1 MAQSVN
7 KTKENHITF
16 IVGDARSKQN
26 ISRIRSHASRAPKF
40 DPKAPPADNRSSRSH
55 SQASSS
61 TSPPS
66 RLSQPGRPDE
76 ACNAAI
82 LPWAPPTH
90 RDWPFASPGS
100 TYQLPVREIR
110 LCRDVSDGGQPDSDP
125 SFFEIDDQGKR
136 KSRGLLTPDPDS
148 LLPLTTSSSPA
159 SATKKHSVMQVG
171 AILDRDAGTPKRAR
185 HQAHRASTFPPW
197 SDDGGREQAHHRLQR
212 AGAPLRLPSV
222 FDVVSHAPERR
233 AQRDRKARSSLHPR
247 TRLIAS
253 PSRPLI
259 LSPAERNFEQVL
271 LRTTAFYTSRFDNK
285 WGPMISQNKAALDLD
300 GRAGSLY
307 EAFLTTAA
315 LIEAGRPR
323 FADMIIQRTLGV
335 MEDLFLTEHPALY
348 NILTVIALDPSPSV
362 LGQIHRL
369 FTRAIIPIARRT
381 LGNEHPYTQLLTSQ
395 FSPEMTSSLREA
407 VQLLLHELSITTF
420 GDSHHQTC
428 ESFFICGR
436 GFAHVGL
443 IDEALDVLEWIKERW
458 EGQHGMNS
466 MLAVWVLLDQAG
478 LYLAAGI
485 ADVRTEMILSD
496 ARRRLKILLANTS
509 QLADGERQRRREGIT
524 NLDVGALRAFGK
536 LHIIRRNFG
545 AALESYRQAEALARE
560 VFGVDSPA
568 TQLAQGDLDHAYE
581 SRLSAW
587 QTDYS
592 PGKEEEKLETVPIIL
607 GDVARSRVPFGREPA
622 KVVND
627 KVPVY
632 GVVPYED
639 LVWRE
644 VRRVHGKYDDDKW
657 IDKIRKSSLTMATET
672 ITTISPSTNTPIL
685 TRHGLSPSALLAV
698 GTTATAAFKSF
709 QSSHPT
715 LESRQSI
722 VRHALDLL
730 KSKSA
735 ELAAEL
741 TAQMGRPRRYVGA
754 ELATAIKRAEFML
767 SVSSTALA
775 DTPGEE
781 EAGFKR
787 LIQRRPVGVVLVIFA
802 WNYPYLILVNSLIPA
817 LLAGNAV
824 ILKPSPQTP
833 TIAEHI
839 KAIFEQAGLP
849 RDVIQYVHCGRPT
862 DLRPLILSPS
872 VNHVSFTGSTAGGLA
887 VQQIAAARIDLTVG
901 LELGGKDPAYVR
913 PDIDD
918 VAWAAEEIVD
928 GAIFN
933 SGQSCCAIERVYVH
947 ADIHDAFVAAAR
959 KVLAG
964 YTVGDPNDEAT
975 QIGPVISRQA
985 KANIEQQI
993 ADAIAAGATDETP
1006 PNASFT
1012 AAANNTQGNYVAP
1025 RLLTNI
1031 PANSTAAVVHDE
1043 TFGPVIPV
1051 VRVHSDDE
1059 AIALMNDSSY
1069 GLTASIWTKDVAR
1082 GEALCQRLEAGTVFV
1097 NRADYPS
1104 PDLAWTG
1111 WKDSG
1116 KGVTMGRWGFESF
1129 VKLRSVH
1136 VKDYPKK

>member
-7 KTKENHITF
+7 KTKDNHITF

-40 DPKAPPADNRSSRSH
+40 DSKAAPAENRSSRSH

-66 RLSQPGRPDE
+66 RLSQPGRPEDPPSS
-76 ACNAAI
+76 I
-82 LPWAPPTH
+82 LPWAPPH
-90 RDWPFASPGS
+90 RDWPLASPGP

-110 LCRDVSDGGQPDSDP
+110 LGQNGSDGQPGTSP
-125 SFFEIDDQGKR
+125 SFCEADKHGKR
-136 KSRGLLTPDPDS
+136 KSHELTYPGS
-148 LLPLTTSSSPA
+148 ILPLTSTNDPA
-159 SATKKHSVMQVG
+159 SPTKRHSVMQVG
-171 AILDRDAGTPKRAR
+171 AILDRDPNSPKRAR
-185 HQAHRASTFPPW
+185 HQALRASTFPPW
-197 SDDGGREQAHHRLQR
+197 SDADGREQSHQR
-212 AGAPLRLPSV
+212 SQQAAAPLRLPSV
-222 FDVVSHAPERR
+222 FDLVAYASDRR
-233 AQRDRKARSSLHPR
+233 NQRDSKTRGLDPRKR
-247 TRLIAS
+247 
-253 PSRPLI
+253 LI
-259 LSPAERNFEQVL
+259 LSPSRSLVLSTTDKNFEQVL
-271 LRTTAFYTSRFDNK
+271 LRTTAYYTSRFDNK
-285 WGPMISQNKAALDLD
+285 WGPMISRDSRALDMD

-307 EAFLTTAA
+307 ESFLSAAA
-315 LIEAGRPR
+315 LVEAGRPR
-323 FADMIIQRTLGV
+323 FADIIIQRTLGV
-335 MEDLFLTEHPALY
+335 MQELFLAEHPALY
-348 NILTVIALDPSPSV
+348 NILAVIALDSSPSV

-369 FTRAIIPIARRT
+369 FTRAVIPTARRT
-381 LGNEHPYTQLLTSQ
+381 LGNEHPYTQLLMSQ
-395 FSPEMTSSLREA
+395 FPPETAASLREA
-407 VQLLLHELSITTF
+407 VQLLLHELSIANF
-420 GDSHHQTC
+420 GDAHHQTC

-436 GFAHVGL
+436 GFAHGGL
-443 IDEALDVLEWIKERW
+443 MDEALDVLEWIKERW
-458 EGQHGMNS
+458 EGQHGLNS
-466 MLAVWVLLDQAG
+466 MLAVWVLLDEAG

-485 ADVRTEMILSD
+485 ADVRTEMFLSD
-496 ARRRLKILLANTS
+496 ARRRLRILQANAS
-509 QLADGERQRRREGIT
+509 QLPNGERQKRREGIT
-524 NLDVGALRAFGK
+524 NLEVGALRAFGK

-545 AALESYRQAEALARE
+545 AALESYRQAAALASE

-592 PGKEEEKLETVPIIL
+592 PGNDEEKVDIVPTIL
-607 GDVARSRVPFGREPA
+607 GDVARSRVPFGREPVQ
-622 KVVND
+622 VVND
-627 KVPVY
+627 KVLVY
-632 GVVPYED
+632 GVVPYEA
-639 LVWRE
+639 LQWWE
-644 VRRVHGKYDDDKW
+644 GF
-657 IDKIRKSSLTMATET
+657 
-672 ITTISPSTNTPIL
+672 SPSTNTPIL
-685 TRHGLSPSALLAV
+685 TRHGLSPADLLAV
-698 GTTATAAFKSF
+698 GTTARAAYESF

-722 VRHALDLL
+722 VRDALDLL

-735 ELAAEL
+735 ELGAEL
-741 TAQMGRPRRYVGA
+741 TAQMGRPRRYVGG
-754 ELATAIKRAEFML
+754 ELATALKRAEFML
-767 SVSSTALA
+767 SISSTALA

-781 EAGFKR
+781 EAGFR
-787 LIQRRPVGVVLVIFA
+787 RHIQRRPVGVVLVIFA

-849 RDVIQYVHCGRPT
+849 RDVIQYVHCGRPD
-862 DLRPLILSPS
+862 DLKPLILSPNI
-872 VNHVSFTGSTAGGLA
+872 NHVSFTGSTAGGLA

-913 PDIDD
+913 PDVD

-947 ADIHDAFVAAAR
+947 ADVHDAFVAATRA
-959 KVLAG
+959 VLAS
-964 YTVGDPNDEAT
+964 YTLGDPNDEAT

-985 KANIEQQI
+985 KANIERQI
-993 ADAIAAGATDETP
+993 ADAIAAGAKDDTP
-1006 PNASFT
+1006 PNPSF
-1012 AAANNTQGNYVAP
+1012 AAATTTTNNNSQGNYVAP

-1031 PANSTAAVVHDE
+1031 PPDSTAAVVRDE

-1059 AIALMNDSSY
+1059 AIALMNASSY
-1069 GLTASIWTKDVAR
+1069 GLTASIWTKDVTR
-1082 GEALCQRLEAGTVFV
+1082 GETLCQRLEAGTVFV

-1116 KGVTMGRWGFESF
+1116 KGVTMGRWGFEAF